1 MGVIKKEG
9 NRRGKNKL
17 LIDFSDEEKKE
28 VVELVLECGDR
39 SRAARIFGT
48 TVTVV
53 NLIFV
58 GQHL

>member
-1 MGVIKKEG
+1 MGVIKPEG
-9 NRRGKNKL
+9 NKRGKHKL
-17 LIDFSDEEKKE
+17 LIDFTNDEKKE
-28 VVELVLECGDR
+28 VVEFVLECGDR

-53 NLIFV
+53 NLIFG